1 MLSCFKIFLKPKT
14 AAKQDIGTP
23 KDHEAKQEVQPA
35 VPPHSA
41 ASEGSRDKSPGTSAV
56 RSDRRS
62 RNLWQEAFAKLDDP
76 QRDLLSNIEE
86 IQGPTVVQ
94 NVADET
100 KKRYRESHKG
110 GGKTSQKKD
119 KNDINLRA
127 AAEKILSSVLRSKK
141 LIDAGVAFD
150 PTGHAASAWTIISL
164 GLQIVQNDI
173 DRLQAL
179 LEASGTLADTLARCA
194 AIEAC
199 YRKRDLPDSDH
210 LEDTIVEVY
219 VSILEFSAE
228 MVRQNKMKIFR
239 RVLTS
244 INSLAGP
251 PLQDFKTKLS
261 AKEEDL
267 RKWNQIIE
275 NQYRKQEMEQ
285 IYQTTT
291 STFDK
296 IDQMMQLLLSTEE
309 RTILKWLSEYDFSA
323 SHNYAVSQREP
334 STGKWI
340 FDNSHYKNWKKSNC
354 SLLWLYGNCECRK
367 SSSRNQC

>member
-1 MLSCFKIFLKPKT
+1 MLSCFKRLLKPKT
-14 AAKQDIGTP
+14 AAKQDRGTP
-23 KDHEAKQEVQPA
+23 KDYEAKQEGQTA
-35 VPPHSA
+35 VPPHSPP
-41 ASEGSRDKSPGTSAV
+41 SEGSRDKSPGKSG

-62 RNLWQEAFAKLDDP
+62 RNLWQEAFAKLDDG
-76 QRDLLSNIEE
+76 QRDLLSNIKESRE
-86 IQGPTVVQ
+86 SSVVQ
-94 NVADET
+94 SVADET
-100 KKRYRESHKG
+100 EKRYRESRKKG
-110 GGKTSQKKD
+110 GKMSQDKD

-173 DRLQAL
+173 DRVQAV
-179 LEASGTLADTLARCA
+179 LEASGLLTDTLARCA

-199 YRKRDLPDSDH
+199 YRDRDLPGSDH

-228 MVRQNKMKIFR
+228 MVKQNRMKIFR

-244 INSLAGP
+244 INSLAGE
-251 PLQDFKTKLS
+251 PLQDFKKKLT

-275 NQYRKQEMEQ
+275 NQYHKQEMEQ

-291 STFDK
+291 SIFDK
-296 IDQMMQLLLSTEE
+296 IDQMTQQLLSNEE
-309 RTILKWLSEYDFSA
+309 HDILKWLSEYDFSA
-323 SHNYAVSQREP
+323 SHRKAVLQRES
-334 STGKWI
+334 STGEWI
-340 FDNSHYKNWKKSNC
+340 FDNPHYKNWKQSDC
-354 SLLWLYGNCECRK
+354 SLLWLYGNCEC
-367 SSSRNQC
+367 